1 MKVQYGLCFFLFLFF
16 IPCKTN
22 AQISAGVH
30 MGVSIFKIRNYTDI
44 EITQKETKLLQNYG
58 VFIGLPIEK
67 AISEHFSFQ
76 IEPSFVRKGNV
87 FVVIP
92 EDINAYDNYVRK
104 GLILDY
110 IGSGLLINSR
120 FSLGGNQSIRLGTGI
135 DVSFLMG
142 GKTVT
147 SWSNKEYERD
157 LEWGFGNNDYKW
169 NRLDVAWL
177 GDISLLTETKV
188 GYFVVGFRGM
198 MDVIPNHI
206 FKDERPSGQA
216 KTYNW
221 GMMIYGGY
229 IIPDRDDVV
238 ERKRK
243 R

>member
-1 MKVQYGLCFFLFLFF
+1 MKVQYGLYFFLFLFF

-30 MGVSIFKIRNYTDI
+30 VGVSIFKIRNYTDI
-44 EITQKETKLLQNYG
+44 EITQQETKLLQNYG
-58 VFIGLPIEK
+58 VFIGIPIEK
-67 AISEHFSFQ
+67 AISEHFSLQ

-87 FVVIP
+87 FVVVP
-92 EDINAYDNYVRK
+92 EDINAYDDYVRK

-110 IGSGLLINSR
+110 IGSGLLMNR
-120 FSLGGNQSIRLGTGI
+120 EFSLGGNQSIKLGTGI
-135 DVSFLMG
+135 DIAFLLG
-142 GKTVT
+142 GEIVT
-147 SWSNKEYERD
+147 SWGNKEDEHD
-157 LEWGFGNNDYKW
+157 LEWGFGSNDYKW
-169 NRLDVAWL
+169 NRLDATWL

-198 MDVIPNHI
+198 MDVIPNHT
-206 FKDERPSGQA
+206 FKNKRPSEEA

-238 ERKRK
+238 ERKVK